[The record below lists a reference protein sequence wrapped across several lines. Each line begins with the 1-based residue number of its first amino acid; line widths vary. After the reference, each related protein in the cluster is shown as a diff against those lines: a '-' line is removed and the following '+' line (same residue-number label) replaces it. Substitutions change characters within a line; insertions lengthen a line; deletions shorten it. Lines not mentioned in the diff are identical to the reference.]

1 MIFLIYFKTL
11 ERDKLIKKTLEEFF
25 NNLLEQNLNIYD
37 VGEISYENIIEL
49 MNLVVDNLNHLNREI
64 NNRRDTVN
72 ENIRSRINEYENEQA
87 EDIENELNNEI
98 QLFAQSVKKEEEEK
112 EKENFKVGVELK
124 KQDYIDQLNKFLLE
138 NQPAIEGVQQKKSE
152 DRERILLDI
161 ENPHIKIEDDIDQ
174 QDTQNNQVVDEKLRA
189 ISYITSETTPKAPEF
204 SSENITAP
212 AVKNENVDG
221 INSNSNLISDSDDVI
236 IIDDDDDDEVIIID
250 DDDNDG
256 TQGGIIHISPV
267 DDEELIDIDHKD
279 GEKIKIEVKKE
290 SELDDDGDI
299 DFSIKREETE
309 EGFIRDIPNRDNL
322 GEQIFIDLTQ
332 DDSDDD
338 DEVKLKDDPEM
349 NTDFQRLVPASQALN
364 ILREQEQN
372 ETKLEKVNDQG
383 NTLAA
388 VKYKPKRKQKNDLE
402 VIEFKPKKT
411 KKISRRYL

>member
-1 MIFLIYFKTL
+1 M
-11 ERDKLIKKTLEEFF
+11 
-25 NNLLEQNLNIYD
+25 
-37 VGEISYENIIEL
+37 
-49 MNLVVDNLNHLNREI
+49 
-64 NNRRDTVN
+64 
-72 ENIRSRINEYENEQA
+72 
-87 EDIENELNNEI
+87 
-98 QLFAQSVKKEEEEK
+98 
-112 EKENFKVGVELK
+112 K

-138 NQPAIEGVQQKKSE
+138 NQPAIEDVRQKKSE

-161 ENPHIKIEDDIDQ
+161 ENPHIKIEDEIDQ
-174 QDTQNNQVVDEKLRA
+174 QDTQNNQVVDEKLLA
-189 ISYITSETTPKAPEF
+189 ISYITSETTPEAPEF
-204 SSENITAP
+204 SIDNIIAP
-212 AVKNENVDG
+212 AVKNKNVDG

-236 IIDDDDDDEVIIID
+236 IIDDDDN
-250 DDDNDG
+250 DNDG

-267 DDEELIDIDHKD
+267 DDEELIDIDQKD

-309 EGFIRDIPNRDNL
+309 EGFIRDIPNKDNL

-372 ETKLEKVNDQG
+372 ETKLEKVHDQG

>member
-204 SSENITAP
+204 SRENITAP

-267 DDEELIDIDHKD
+267 DDEELIDIDQKD

-299 DFSIKREETE
+299 DFSIKCEETE

-411 KKISRRYL
+411 KKISRHYL